1 MSEEKPKGVTSS
13 DGKTFF
19 DLGKGW
25 MPLEF
30 IVLAKCL
37 DPKGNVRYREM
48 TSGTLHP
55 VEALGMVETFSDTVR
70 AKLMNGAT
78 NTRDLDD

>member
-1 MSEEKPKGVTSS
+1 MSEGKPKGVSES

-30 IVLAKCL
+30 IVMAKCL
-37 DPKGNVRYREM
+37 DPKGRVRYREM
-48 TSGTLHP
+48 TSATLHP
-55 VEALGMVETFSDTVR
+55 VEALGMLETMADTVR
-70 AKLMNGAT
+70 AKLM
-78 NTRDLDD
+78 RDAREPWNDD